1 MVIGHLSHLSH
12 DLWDDQKLRSHT
24 KSIFGEMP
32 NDQNDLPSKSRK
44 SLSNCQKPMD
54 FLKLPNQ
61 EYLFTSGNLG
71 HSR

>member
-44 SLSNCQKPMD
+44 S
-54 FLKLPNQ
+54 
-61 EYLFTSGNLG
+61 
-71 HSR
+71 